1 MKKFISLSAY
11 LFIVYSSTIFSQGT
25 AFISEL
31 APVHRTYYDI
41 QSNGSPH
48 LIQFDTLYPGTNVHA
63 VFQCSLESDSL
74 NSSRRVIFCFST
86 DNGDTWT
93 DYGPQPPEYR
103 SGFPVLQIMRD
114 GSALIGMN
122 TNYGSGLD
130 RAQWFA
136 DIAPGAG
143 TFVRLDPGASG
154 LGPLWPNGITTASLN
169 NTTKFVFAAGNML
182 NRGLS
187 VVNSSFSGYV
197 AQPDISNS
205 FSCAFARG
213 QNGKI
218 GMAYIM
224 DATVT
229 PGKVSYRES
238 TDDGV
243 TWGASVLVWNPAV
256 NNNYGAYLG
265 IDMTYNGNSPCIV
278 FETVKYISNQP
289 DIHST
294 ARIQFWSPTVNSGNP
309 VVLDSSNDMTGA
321 NPQQDGFAAVCRPV
335 IGRVRDTCFFVAY
348 CKARTDILD
357 SNNYFDIYFRH
368 STNSGSFWYSASR
381 ITNNSG
387 PIRDNRYVSISGRNI
402 YGYSMI
408 FHMLFQQ
415 DSIPGSFVNG
425 AEKSLAR
432 IMYCKLVLPT
442 GGFGIQN
449 IGSEN
454 PEAFRLKQNFPNPFN
469 PKTIIDFDI
478 PKESEVELTVY
489 NSQGKVIAV
498 LVDQN
503 LTAGSYRVDWDAE
516 KFSSGIYFSTIR
528 AGNFYE
534 SKKMVLIK

>member
-11 LFIVYSSTIFSQGT
+11 LFILTSSLVFSQGT

-93 DYGPQPPEYR
+93 DYGPQQTQYR
-103 SGFPVLQIMRD
+103 SGFPVLQIMSD

-122 TNYGSGLD
+122 TNNGSGLD

-136 DIAPGAG
+136 DVAPGAG
-143 TFVRLDPGASG
+143 TFTRLDPGVSG
-154 LGPLWPNGITTASLN
+154 SGPLWPNGITTASLN

-213 QNGKI
+213 PNGKI

-224 DATVT
+224 DAMVT

-243 TWGASVLVWNPAV
+243 TWGAPVLVWNPAV
-256 NNNYGAYLG
+256 NNNYGAYFG
-265 IDMTYNGNSPCIV
+265 IDMTFNGNSPCIV

-387 PIRDNRYVSISGRNI
+387 PIRDNRYVSISSKNI
-402 YGYSMI
+402 YGYNMI

-415 DSIPGSFVNG
+415 DSIPGSFING
-425 AEKSLAR
+425 AEKSLAK

-442 GGFGIQN
+442 GGFGIQS
-449 IGSEN
+449 IGSEI
-454 PEAFRLKQNFPNPFN
+454 PEAFRLRQNFPNPFN

-503 LTAGSYRVDWDAE
+503 LTAGSYRVDWNAE
-516 KFSSGIYFSTIR
+516 KFSSGIYFYTIR

>member
-1 MKKFISLSAY
+1 MLT
-11 LFIVYSSTIFSQGT
+11 SSIILSQGT
-25 AFISEL
+25 PFISEL
-31 APVHRTYYDI
+31 APGHRTYYDI

-48 LIQFDTLYPGTNVHA
+48 LIQLDTLYPGTNVHA
-63 VFQCSLESDSL
+63 VFQCSPQSDSL

-86 DNGDTWT
+86 DNGDSWT
-93 DYGPQPPEYR
+93 DYGPQPVQYR
-103 SGFPVLQIMRD
+103 SGFPMLQILSD
-114 GSALIGMN
+114 GCALIGMN
-122 TNYGSGLD
+122 TNNGSGIE

-136 DIAPGAG
+136 DVAPGAG
-143 TFVRLDPGASG
+143 TFTRLDPGASG
-154 LGPLWPNGITTASLN
+154 PGPIWPNGITTASLS

-187 VVNSSFSGYV
+187 IMTSSFSGYV
-197 AQPDISNS
+197 GQPDISNS

-213 QNGKI
+213 QNGRI

-224 DATVT
+224 DGTVT

-243 TWGASVLVWNPAV
+243 TWGAPVMVWNPAV
-256 NNNYGAYLG
+256 NNNYGAYYG
-265 IDMTYNGNSPCIV
+265 IDMAYIGNTPNIV
-278 FETVKYISNQP
+278 FETVKYVSNQP

-294 ARIQFWSPTVNSGNP
+294 ARIQFWSPAVNSGIP
-309 VVLDSSNDMTGA
+309 VVLDSSNNMTA
-321 NPQQDGFAAVCRPV
+321 PNPQHDGFAAVCRPV
-335 IGRVRDTCFFVAY
+335 VGRVSDSCFIVAY
-348 CKARTDILD
+348 CKAKTDILD
-357 SNNYFDIYFRH
+357 SNNYFDICYRY

-387 PIRDNRYVSISGRNI
+387 PLRDNRYVSISNKNTSGFNRT
-402 YGYSMI
+402 

-415 DSIPGSFVNG
+415 DSIPGSSING

-442 GGFGIQN
+442 GGFGIQS
-449 IGSEN
+449 IGTEI
-454 PEAFRLKQNFPNPFN
+454 PKDFRLKQNFPNPFN

-503 LTAGSYRVDWDAE
+503 LTAGSYRVDWNAE
-516 KFSSGIYFSTIR
+516 KFSSGIYFYTIR

-534 SKKMVLIK
+534 SKKMVLVK